1 MGQMVQD
8 IEAFAH
14 KEFSL
19 LGPFFNEKV
28 TRVWAG
34 AMALQLCYGG
44 IATVVRITGL
54 ARKTVRAGMDDVQDP
69 AVRQSDR
76 VRRPGGGRK
85 SVVAG
90 DPTLLDDLRALVAP
104 ATRGDPERTLRWT
117 SKSVAKITAELQAQD
132 HTVTVSERTVSKLLK
147 AEGYSLQ
154 SLRKVH
160 EGTTDHPDRDL
171 QFKFIA
177 DQSARF
183 QEAGD
188 PAISVDTKK
197 KELIGN
203 FQLQN
208 KGQQWQPKGQ
218 PETVNVYDFPSDAE
232 GKAVPYGVYDVTA
245 NEGFV
250 NVGMSHDTAE
260 FSVASIRQWWETMG
274 QARYPATT
282 RLYITKR

>member
-34 AMALQLCYGG
+34 AMALQLGYGG

-104 ATRGDPERTLRWT
+104 ATRGDPERALRWT

-132 HTVTVSERTVSKLLK
+132 HTVSERTVSKLLK

-188 PAISVDTKK
+188 PVISVDTKK
-197 KELIGN
+197 RNSSVTFRIRGSNGSPRVSRRRSMFTIFPPMPKARPYPTACTMSPPT
-203 FQLQN
+203 
-208 KGQQWQPKGQ
+208 KGSSMWG
-218 PETVNVYDFPSDAE
+218 
-232 GKAVPYGVYDVTA
+232 
-245 NEGFV
+245 
-250 NVGMSHDTAE
+250 
-260 FSVASIRQWWETMG
+260 
-274 QARYPATT
+274 
-282 RLYITKR
+282 